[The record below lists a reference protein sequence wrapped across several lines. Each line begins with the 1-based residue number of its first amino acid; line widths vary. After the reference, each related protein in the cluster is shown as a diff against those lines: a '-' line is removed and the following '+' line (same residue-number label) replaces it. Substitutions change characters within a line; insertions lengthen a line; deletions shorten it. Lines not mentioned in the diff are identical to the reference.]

1 MTPEQ
6 IQSLIDERI
15 AQHIDNK
22 LADLQAQITS
32 LASSVKNGGG
42 NVPEHRATLMVLSG
56 DLDKLFAAFSI
67 ALGAAAND
75 MQVSMFFTFWGL
87 NALRTGRT
95 YSNKDFTEKMVA
107 AMLPSDPSSVPVS
120 KMNMLGI
127 GPVFFKHLMKKKNV
141 QSLPDMI
148 ALARETGVRI
158 IACDTSMHVMGIQR
172 SELLP
177 DLDYGGVAT
186 YMEVASKSKITLFI

>member
-6 IQSLIDERI
+6 IQALIDERI
-15 AQHIDNK
+15 AVQIDRK
-22 LADLQAQITS
+22 FADLSEQISDLSEAVRT
-32 LASSVKNGGG
+32 GGG

-67 ALGAAAND
+67 ALGAAANG

-95 YSNKDFTEKMVA
+95 FANKNLAEKMIA
-107 AMLPSDPSSVPVS
+107 AMLPSGPDSVPAS

-127 GPVFFKHLMKKKNV
+127 GPIFFKHLMKKKNV
-141 QSLPDMI
+141 QSLSDMI
-148 ALARETGVRI
+148 SLARDMDVRI
-158 IACDTSMHVMGIQR
+158 IACDTSMAVMGIQR
-172 SELLP
+172 SELIP
-177 DLDYGGVAT
+177 DIDYGGVAT

>member
-6 IQSLIDERI
+6 IESLIDERI
-15 AQHIDNK
+15 AHHLDDK
-22 LADLQAQITS
+22 FADLQSQLSEI
-32 LASSVKNGGG
+32 ASAVKNGGG

-56 DLDKLFAAFSI
+56 DFDKLFAAFSI

-87 NALRTGRT
+87 NALRTGRS
-95 YSNKDFTEKMVA
+95 YADKDLAEKMIA
-107 AMLPSDPSSVPVS
+107 TMLPSGPNSVPAS

-127 GPVFFKHLMKKKNV
+127 GPLFFKHLMKKKNV

-148 ALARETGVRI
+148 ALAREMGVRI
-158 IACDTSMHVMGIQR
+158 IACDTSMTVMGIQR

-177 DLDYGGVAT
+177 DIDYGGVAT

>member
-6 IQSLIDERI
+6 IQALIDERI
-15 AQHIDNK
+15 AVQIDRK
-22 LADLQAQITS
+22 FADLSTQIS
-32 LASSVKNGGG
+32 DLYEAVKSGGG

-67 ALGAAAND
+67 ALGAAANG

-95 YSNKDFTEKMVA
+95 FANKNLAEKMIA
-107 AMLPSDPSSVPVS
+107 AMLPSGPDSVPAS

-127 GPVFFKHLMKKKNV
+127 GPIFFKYLMKKNNV
-141 QSLPDMI
+141 QSLSDMI
-148 ALARETGVRI
+148 SLARDMDVRI
-158 IACDTSMHVMGIQR
+158 IACDTSMAVMGIQR
-172 SELLP
+172 SELIP
-177 DLDYGGVAT
+177 DIDYGGVAT